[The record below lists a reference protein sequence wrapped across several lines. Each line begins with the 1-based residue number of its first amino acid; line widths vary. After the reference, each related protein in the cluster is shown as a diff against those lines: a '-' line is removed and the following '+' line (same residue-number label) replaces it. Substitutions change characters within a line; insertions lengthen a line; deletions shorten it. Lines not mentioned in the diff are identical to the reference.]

1 VRTRLG
7 APSGARAT
15 WENTETTGLE
25 TFIEEHAMRTTATPL
40 ETIAEYFAETEGTA
54 SSEITIDTTGISGL
68 PDRKLTFTEAKG
80 FVIGRGV
87 TQEVKDRLWAHLVG
101 LARAEAAPWTL
112 VCAALALRGLRNAV
126 RRAAKFAPDST
137 DRADIEA
144 AAVEGFTAAIGTE
157 DLTSPRIVA
166 RLCNAAH
173 TEARRYTK
181 EVYRYQE
188 RLSSDVY
195 ESDAPREQVGH
206 VDLVLARAV
215 ADGAITTEESTMIQD
230 TYLEGQ
236 LACDWAEAHGLSPDA
251 LDRWRTDIRARL
263 AAWLSTELGRP
274 ISARVRESA
283 AQPDA

>member
-1 VRTRLG
+1 MVAG
-7 APSGARAT
+7 SNPAG
-15 WENTETTGLE
+15 
-25 TFIEEHAMRTTATPL
+25 RTTATPL
-40 ETIAEYFAETEGTA
+40 EAIAEYFAEAEGTPA
-54 SSEITIDTTGISGL
+54 EIGIDATGITGL
-68 PDRKLTFTEAKG
+68 PDRKLTFTEAKN

-87 TQEVKDRLWAHLVG
+87 AQEVKDRLWAHLVG

-112 VCAALALRGLRNAV
+112 VCAGLALRGLRNAV
-126 RRAAKFAPDST
+126 RRAEKFAPDST
-137 DRADIEA
+137 DRADIESA
-144 AAVEGFTAAIGTE
+144 AIEGFTAAIGTE
-157 DLTSPRIVA
+157 DLTAPRIVA

-195 ESDAPREQVGH
+195 ESHPPREHVGH

-215 ADGAITTEESTMIQD
+215 TDGAITEEESEMIQD

-236 LACDWAEAHGLSPDA
+236 LARDWAEEHDLSPDA
-251 LDRWRTDIRARL
+251 LDRWRAAVRHRL

-274 ISARVRESA
+274 ISARVRGSGIR
-283 AQPDA
+283 QPTE